1 MLTANVT
8 ITAGF
13 LKLLYSFK
21 YILTLTIQNVFLKRA
36 ATGTVILWDWET
48 SQQAKCLFVYT
59 KALLAGIIRNS

>member
-1 MLTANVT
+1 MLNPDVT
-8 ITAGF
+8 ITSGF

-21 YILTLTIQNVFLKRA
+21 HILTLTIQNVFQKRA

-59 KALLAGIIRNS
+59 KALLAGIVII

>member
-1 MLTANVT
+1 MLNPDVT

-21 YILTLTIQNVFLKRA
+21 HILTLTIQNVFLKRA

-59 KALLAGIIRNS
+59 KALLAGIVII

>member
-1 MLTANVT
+1 MLNSDVT

-59 KALLAGIIRNS
+59 KALLADIIFL